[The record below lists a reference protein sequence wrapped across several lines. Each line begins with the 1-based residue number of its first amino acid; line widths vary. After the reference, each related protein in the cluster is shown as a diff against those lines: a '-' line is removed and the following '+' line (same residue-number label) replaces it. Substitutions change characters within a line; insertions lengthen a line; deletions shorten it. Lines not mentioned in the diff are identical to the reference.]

1 MSAVQHAIYKKTFV
15 PRNGVNV
22 EKSKKIDI
30 DLKFDFL
37 DMDFLDEIDSDG
49 NTGIAFTFKVQFFF
63 RE

>member
-1 MSAVQHAIYKKTFV
+1 MVLLNQHVSCSLIYKKTVV

-49 NTGIAFTFKVQFFF
+49 NTGIAFIF
-63 RE
+63 

>member
-1 MSAVQHAIYKKTFV
+1 M
-15 PRNGVNV
+15 

-49 NTGIAFTFKVQFFF
+49 NTGIAFTFKVQFSSENKT
-63 RE
+63 RRSVHKSAE